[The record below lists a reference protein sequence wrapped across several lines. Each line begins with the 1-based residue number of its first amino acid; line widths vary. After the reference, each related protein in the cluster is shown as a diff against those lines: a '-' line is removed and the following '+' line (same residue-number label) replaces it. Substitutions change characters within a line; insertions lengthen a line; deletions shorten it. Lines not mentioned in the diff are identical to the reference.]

1 MYGRVGCISGN
12 IFWVWRGWTLL
23 GEGSTATGGGVVFVF
38 RDATHVWME
47 GRFGLTPLFAT
58 MGIQTREYVR
68 FLLCVNLTLPLGLP
82 RPENVPSTVY
92 TCDRAKVQPSVP
104 IMTSGLL
111 EGDPSIIFAHSISFR
126 RRFSRSGVSQPR
138 DRAREPSG
146 RLLGKAELVVPGA

>member
-68 FLLCVNLTLPLGLP
+68 FLLHQSHLAIWIATAG
-82 RPENVPSTVY
+82 
-92 TCDRAKVQPSVP
+92 K
-104 IMTSGLL
+104 
-111 EGDPSIIFAHSISFR
+111 
-126 RRFSRSGVSQPR
+126 RSQH
-138 DRAREPSG
+138 
-146 RLLGKAELVVPGA
+146 RLYM